1 MQDEHRSLIDVEAS
15 EAAFEFIAIGEID
28 ARIENPRRLRH
39 RERLEP
45 NLGAPP
51 AAVPARFAIARMD
64 EQPVEPGLE
73 AIGIA
78 QAVEASPG
86 GHEGLLRSVLGSA
99 VVAEDQS
106 GGDVEPA
113 DRDARQLTERVVIT
127 RHRPLHEIPL
137 HRGSSWRGL
146 SGRTTNDEYPGVVL
160 SSRKAWPAP
169 PWDDSP
175 TRKLIVTNMKLI
187 DTRTWDDSDNVLVR
201 YSVDPAI
208 GA

>member
-15 EAAFEFIAIGEID
+15 EAAFELIAIGEID
-28 ARIENPRRLRH
+28 ARIENPRCFRH
-39 RERLEP
+39 PKRLEP
-45 NLGAPP
+45 NLDAPP

-64 EQPVEPGLE
+64 EQPMEPGLE

-86 GHEGLLRSVLGSA
+86 GHEGLLGSVLGSA
-99 VVAEDQS
+99 FVAEDQS

-113 DRDARQLTERVVIT
+113 DRDARQLTERVVIA

-146 SGRTTNDEYPGVVL
+146 GGRTTNDEYRCVVL
-160 SSRKAWPAP
+160 SSRFLASAHAEAGAGAEQPRDARRGRP
-169 PWDDSP
+169 RRG
-175 TRKLIVTNMKLI
+175 TIA
-187 DTRTWDDSDNVLVR
+187 VR
-201 YSVDPAI
+201 YSVVPAI